1 MRRTCICILIAWIIV
16 LQGIVYLYTN
26 NMKKKIEHHVSVS
39 STSSS
44 TTTTNEEIQPTN
56 VIINQRTNLL
66 RKEIS
71 PLQDH
76 LPQLSTTTTN
86 NKSFQS
92 ISERTS
98 TNVSSILSTTIMKT
112 TKVLPSTISSSK
124 SPPPQKNTRKTQNI
138 YVNIYCTYI
147 YIKISRTKLTFT

>member
-39 STSSS
+39 STSST

-71 PLQDH
+71 PLQVPLLLIGLILHGLIFH
-76 LPQLSTTTTN
+76 LVALTSCLFY
-86 NKSFQS
+86 SF
-92 ISERTS
+92 
-98 TNVSSILSTTIMKT
+98 
-112 TKVLPSTISSSK
+112 
-124 SPPPQKNTRKTQNI
+124 
-138 YVNIYCTYI
+138 
-147 YIKISRTKLTFT
+147 